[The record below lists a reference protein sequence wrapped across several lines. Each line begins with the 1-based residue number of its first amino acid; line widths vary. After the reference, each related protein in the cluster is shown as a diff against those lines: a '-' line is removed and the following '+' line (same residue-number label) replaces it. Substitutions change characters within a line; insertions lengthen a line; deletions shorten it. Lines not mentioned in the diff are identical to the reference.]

1 MLTKISGLARTLYI
15 LLAIIAAFVSLGT
28 LNVTLVL
35 FVLGLVA
42 GLPLVAKEDLI
53 WRAVSVLV
61 LPIIATVLAT
71 IQAIGEQ
78 LSALAGNLQIGLAGA
93 VATAIARQLYM
104 LAVDGV
110 TGLVASNKK

>member
-15 LLAIIAAFVSLGT
+15 LLAVIAAFVSLGT

>member
-1 MLTKISGLARTLYI
+1 MLTKFSGLARTLYI

-28 LNVTLVL
+28 LNVTFVL

-93 VATAIARQLYM
+93 VATAIARQLYQ
-104 LAVDGV
+104 LAADGV

>member
-15 LLAIIAAFVSLGT
+15 SLAIIAAFVGLGP

-42 GLPLVAKEDLI
+42 GLPLVAKEELV

-61 LPIIATVLAT
+61 LPIIATVLVT

-78 LSALAGNLQIGLAGA
+78 LSAVAGNLQIGLAGA
-93 VATAIARQLYM
+93 VATAIARQLYT

-110 TGLVASNKK
+110 TGLAASNKK

>member
-15 LLAIIAAFVSLGT
+15 LLAIIAAFVALGT

-42 GLPLVAKEDLI
+42 GLPLVAKEELV

-71 IQAIGEQ
+71 IPAIGEQ
-78 LSALAGNLQIGLAGA
+78 LSAVAGNLQIGLAGA
-93 VATAIARQLYM
+93 VATAIARQLYK

-110 TGLVASNKK
+110 TGLAASNKK

>member
-15 LLAIIAAFVSLGT
+15 LLAIIAAFVGLGT

-42 GLPLVAKEDLI
+42 GLPLVAKEELV

-71 IQAIGEQ
+71 IPAIGEQ
-78 LSALAGNLQIGLAGA
+78 LSAVAGNLQIGLAGA
-93 VATAIARQLYM
+93 VATAIARQLYK

-110 TGLVASNKK
+110 TGLAASNKK

>member
-15 LLAIIAAFVSLGT
+15 LLAIIVAFVGLGT

-42 GLPLVAKEDLI
+42 GLPLVAKEELV

-71 IQAIGEQ
+71 IPAIGEQ
-78 LSALAGNLQIGLAGA
+78 LSAVAGNLQIGLAGA
-93 VATAIARQLYM
+93 VATAIARQLYK

-110 TGLVASNKK
+110 TGLAASNKK

>member
-71 IQAIGEQ
+71 IQAVGEQ